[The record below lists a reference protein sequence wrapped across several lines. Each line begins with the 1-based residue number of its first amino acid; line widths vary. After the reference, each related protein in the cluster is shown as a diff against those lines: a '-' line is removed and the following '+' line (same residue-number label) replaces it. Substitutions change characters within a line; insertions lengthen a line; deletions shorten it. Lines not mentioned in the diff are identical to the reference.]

1 MPKLCWVNAGI
12 ACFALLLVGIGSG
25 ITAADAQ
32 SSTSPVRL
40 IPRIKEDRNQQQQ
53 ASRRISL
60 VVQVTDA
67 AGKPLSGLKA
77 NDFTVLDNRKPQT
90 IPAFREVDGQAFK
103 ADLHVMV
110 VLDAVN
116 DGGSGIGHLKKDFGK
131 YLSEGKGPL
140 PFPLSLVYIS
150 DAGAAESKPTTDR
163 GVIAGQLAQLARNS
177 HSSNCDDRFSSIE
190 GSRISQQP
198 GGAIGSRANDHASCV
213 NARLVQSI
221 EALRSILGEQQNVAG
236 RGILVWAGPGWPMV
250 ADYGAGPGPEQPR
263 GNYRDVLV
271 ELATNLRVAQLT
283 LDAVSWEDFEHP
295 KNSRQPIVTTDASV
309 PSTPD
314 QLAEESMALPALAR
328 LSGGQAFSRIK
339 NFSDAFA
346 TLVAD
351 ADRFYVL
358 SFDSLPSKA
367 PDEFRSIEVKVNR
380 PDVTVRTSTG
390 YYAQP

>member
-32 SSTSPVRL
+32 SSTSPVQL

-177 HSSNCDDRFSSIE
+177 HS
-190 GSRISQQP
+190 
-198 GGAIGSRANDHASCV
+198 
-213 NARLVQSI
+213 
-221 EALRSILGEQQNVAG
+221 
-236 RGILVWAGPGWPMV
+236 
-250 ADYGAGPGPEQPR
+250 
-263 GNYRDVLV
+263 
-271 ELATNLRVAQLT
+271 
-283 LDAVSWEDFEHP
+283 
-295 KNSRQPIVTTDASV
+295 
-309 PSTPD
+309 
-314 QLAEESMALPALAR
+314 
-328 LSGGQAFSRIK
+328 
-339 NFSDAFA
+339 
-346 TLVAD
+346 
-351 ADRFYVL
+351 
-358 SFDSLPSKA
+358 
-367 PDEFRSIEVKVNR
+367 
-380 PDVTVRTSTG
+380 
-390 YYAQP
+390 